1 MGHTRR
7 RWILGAL
14 AVALVATIALVAWN
28 RWRGPHI
35 DTTTPRRTTIV
46 QTLVTLGRVDAP
58 AAITFAAREPTKITQ
73 VGVDEG
79 DHVIAGQ
86 LIIQMDQAEA
96 GAMVV
101 QAQAALQQAQARTK
115 QVSTIAAPSAAAGLR
130 EARGALEDARRELER
145 SEALFRS
152 GNLNA
157 GDLDLA
163 RTTVTVARTRAR
175 TAELQ
180 QAAVSKSG
188 ADWQAAIA
196 AEMFAE
202 AGLVAAAARLER
214 LQIVAPSAGTL
225 TERTAEVGDVV
236 QIGAKL
242 GRMTLDGPTRLV
254 IEPDEKNLRL
264 LALGQRA
271 VASAEAFP
279 DERFEAVVEY
289 IAPAVDALRG
299 TIEVRLSVADAPS
312 HLRTD
317 MTVSVEIEVGR
328 AEDTLAV
335 PLGVVRDL
343 ASGSPWALVIE
354 HGVAVRRDLVL
365 GLRGDAEVEIR
376 EGLGGDEALVPV
388 GARDIEPGDRV
399 R

>member
-1 MGHTRR
+1 MSTTRR
-7 RWILGAL
+7 RWIFGGLAAALL
-14 AVALVATIALVAWN
+14 AVVGFLAWN
-28 RWRGPHI
+28 RWSGPKI
-35 DTTTPRRTTIV
+35 ATIAPQRADIV
-46 QTLVTLGRVDAP
+46 QTLVTIGRVAAP
-58 AAITFAAREPTKITQ
+58 AEITFAARESTKITR

-79 DHVIAGQ
+79 EPVVAGE
-86 LIIQMDQAEA
+86 LIVQMDQTEA
-96 GAMVV
+96 QAMVL
-101 QAQAALQQAQARTK
+101 QAQAALQQAQARTR
-115 QVSTIAAPSAAAGLR
+115 QVATIAAPSAAAGLR
-130 EARGALEDARRELER
+130 EARANLEEARRELER
-145 SEALFRS
+145 SESLFGS

-188 ADWQAAIA
+188 VDWQGAIA

-202 AGLVAAAARLER
+202 AGLSAAQARLER

-225 TERTAEVGDVV
+225 IERTAEVGDVV
-236 QIGAKL
+236 QIGTKL

-279 DERFEAVVEY
+279 DARFEAVVEY
-289 IAPAVDALRG
+289 IAPAVDPVRG
-299 TIEVRLSVADAPS
+299 TIEIRLSVQEAPGY
-312 HLRTD
+312 LRTD

-328 AEDTLAV
+328 ATAALAV

-343 ASGSPWALVIE
+343 ASASPWALVVE
-354 HGVAVRRDLVL
+354 HGVAVRRELVL
-365 GLRGDAEVEIR
+365 GLRGDAQVEIR
-376 EGLGGDEALVPV
+376 EGLRGDEALVPV
-388 GARDIEPGDRV
+388 DVSELEPGDRV